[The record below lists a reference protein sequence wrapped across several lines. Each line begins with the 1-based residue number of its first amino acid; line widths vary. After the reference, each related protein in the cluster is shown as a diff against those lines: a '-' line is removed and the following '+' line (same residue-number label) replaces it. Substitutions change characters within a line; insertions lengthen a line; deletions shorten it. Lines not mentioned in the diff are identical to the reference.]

1 MHNMPRCNGKAVPQ
15 AEAQQAIFI
24 AVDASDLVA
33 TQSGEKRNTLI
44 ILFALATVLLASVLS
59 FFWYRRYLRS
69 RQLLQDEMKRKEK
82 LVALGHLAA
91 GVAHEIR
98 NPLSSIK
105 GLAKYFAERAPAGEK
120 RINWRK

>member
-1 MHNMPRCNGKAVPQ
+1 MS
-15 AEAQQAIFI
+15 AEDREQ
-24 AVDASDLVA
+24 
-33 TQSGEKRNTLI
+33 RNTLI

-69 RQLLQDEMKRKEK
+69 GQLLQDEMKRKEK

-105 GLAKYFAERAPAGEK
+105 GLAKYFAERAPAGGEAHQLAQVMAK
-120 RINWRK
+120 EADRLNRVVSELLELG

>member
-1 MHNMPRCNGKAVPQ
+1 MS
-15 AEAQQAIFI
+15 AEDREQ
-24 AVDASDLVA
+24 
-33 TQSGEKRNTLI
+33 RNTLI

-98 NPLSSIK
+98 NPPRLK
-105 GLAKYFAERAPAGEK
+105 GWRNTLPNARQQGEK
-120 RINWRK
+120 RINWRR

>member
-1 MHNMPRCNGKAVPQ
+1 MQQYAATP
-15 AEAQQAIFI
+15 QAIFI
-24 AVDASDLVA
+24 AFDASNIVSAED
-33 TQSGEKRNTLI
+33 QQRNTLI

-82 LVALGHLAA
+82 LVALGTAA

-105 GLAKYFAERAPAGEK
+105 GLAKYFAECAPAGEK
-120 RINWRK
+120 RINWRR

>member
-1 MHNMPRCNGKAVPQ
+1 MS
-15 AEAQQAIFI
+15 AEDREQ
-24 AVDASDLVA
+24 
-33 TQSGEKRNTLI
+33 RNTLI
-44 ILFALATVLLASVLS
+44 ILFATATVLLASVLS

-105 GLAKYFAERAPAGEK
+105 GLVKYFAERAPAGRSASIGAGDGERSRPFKPRGK
-120 RINWRK
+120 RVAGTG